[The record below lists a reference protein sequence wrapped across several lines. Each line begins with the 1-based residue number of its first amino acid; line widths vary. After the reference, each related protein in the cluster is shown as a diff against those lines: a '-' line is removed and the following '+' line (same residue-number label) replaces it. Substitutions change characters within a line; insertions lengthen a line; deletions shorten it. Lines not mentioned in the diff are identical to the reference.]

1 MGLKSIERNML
12 RFSSNIVAEQQSH
25 TLLRRGVC
33 VSVAQGFW
41 IRLVD

>member
-1 MGLKSIERNML
+1 MGLKSIER
-12 RFSSNIVAEQQSH
+12 NIVAEQQSH